1 MRNQNVW
8 VLTNNSCL
16 CLLEFGGGVNDDR
29 NKTVSLKSRE
39 RCVIYITILKFELRK
54 CLVCLLSLLLTKAAL
69 I

>member
-29 NKTVSLKSRE
+29 NKTVSLISRE
-39 RCVIYITILKFELRK
+39 RFVIYITILKFK